1 MNHAKKDERTAISR
15 DSLLETY
22 RKQEKLGF
30 FHSFEETRRAYKHE
44 IEHIRKNHL
53 FIDKPVEACE
63 EEAKT

>member
-30 FHSFEETRRAYKHE
+30 FHF
-44 IEHIRKNHL
+44 
-53 FIDKPVEACE
+53 V
-63 EEAKT
+63 